1 MSFELSLIY
10 ELLNLN
16 NVARNKI
23 NIKFIQTNLNFE
35 MRKSPKIDFNT
46 I

>member
-10 ELLNLN
+10 ERLNLN

-35 MRKSPKIDFNT
+35 MRKSPKTDFNT